1 MNFYN
6 FKGYWRIKHLKNIL
20 FKKTLPFPK
29 LVQCN
34 ICKWSGRKF
43 LDDYWHKKVVC
54 PACQS
59 DVRHRLLHLSLRKID
74 IEGKKILHFAPESCL
89 EQTFEKSKHYKTADL
104 VNFEN
109 LDFKIDISD
118 MSIIND
124 NTFDIVIAS
133 DVLEHVYN
141 DQKAIKEI
149 NRILKIQGIAVLTVP
164 QGDNL
169 KYTIEDLNYISK
181 EERELKFGN
190 YDHYRLYGSDF
201 KKKLEDEKFIVKVF
215 EAQTFGYKVSKYH
228 VLRPP
233 VVSANPLATNI
244 RKIYHATKF

>member
-1 MNFYN
+1 MSFYN
-6 FKGYWRIKHLKNIL
+6 FKGYWRIKNLKNIL
-20 FKKTLPFPK
+20 FKKTLTFPR

-43 LDDYWHKKVVC
+43 LDDYWHKKVIC
-54 PACQS
+54 PKCGS
-59 DVRHRLLHLSLRKID
+59 DVRHRLLHLSLRAID
-74 IEGKKILHFAPESCL
+74 IEYKKILHFAPENCL
-89 EQTFEKSKHYKTADL
+89 KQIFEKTKHYKTADI

-109 LDFKIDISD
+109 IDFKIDISD
-118 MSIIND
+118 MSTIND
-124 NTFDIVIAS
+124 NEYDIVIAS
-133 DVLEHVYN
+133 DVLEHVYD

-169 KYTIEDLNYISK
+169 KHTTEDLTDISK
-181 EERELKFGN
+181 KEREVRFGN
-190 YDHYRLYGSDF
+190 YDHFRLYGSDF
-201 KKKLEDEKFIVKVF
+201 KKMLEDKKFIVKTF
-215 EAQTFGYKVSKYH
+215 KARTFGYKVSKYH

-233 VVSANPLATNI
+233 IINANPLATNQ

>member
-1 MNFYN
+1 MNHR
-6 FKGYWRIKHLKNIL
+6 KPIGYWRVKHLKSVL
-20 FKKTLPFPK
+20 FKKTLHFPK

-43 LDDYWHKKVVC
+43 LDDYWHKNVIC
-54 PACQS
+54 PQCQS
-59 DVRHRLLHLSLRKID
+59 DVRHRLIHLSLRKID
-74 IEGKKILHFAPESCL
+74 IKDKKILHFAPEECL
-89 EQTFEKSKHYKTADL
+89 AQTFEKSKHYKTADL

-109 LDFKIDISD
+109 IDFKIDISD